1 MDDQD
6 KYDELDNIV
15 ITLDELI
22 DEISDKEYI
31 ELLREIKHQAE
42 NELTEVEE
50 RLKEIREKEY
60 KEMEREYERSVL

>member
-6 KYDELDNIV
+6 KYDELDNII

-31 ELLREIKHQAE
+31 ELLREIKYQAE